1 MPTFEPLW
9 IVYGLLGVGA
19 LVLLARFGKILV
31 YGALIIGGLAAVA
44 AVADALRQQ
53 ARATRQT
60 ATAATV
66 AATGQTAS
74 SVGQTVLGVLLLVVL
89 ISAAVA
95 IGYLLLRLRRAE
107 RGHPGNPQRVR
118 PASAAP
124 PTSWTSGPNAY
135 WQQTPHSQ
143 PPDMQQAVQSLVQL
157 ELLRTLRELRTPPDA
172 RYALPPGGSE
182 PEGEDDD
189 VTWGW

>member
-1 MPTFEPLW
+1 MPAFEPIW

-19 LVLLARFGKILV
+19 LVLLARFGKMLV
-31 YGALIIGGLAAVA
+31 YGGVIVGVLVGVA
-44 AVADALRQQ
+44 ALVDALRQQ

-89 ISAAVA
+89 LSAAGI
-95 IGYLLLRLRRAE
+95 IGYLLVRLRRAE
-107 RGHPGNPQRVR
+107 RRPPG
-118 PASAAP
+118 ASQHTALGIDSWAP
-124 PTSWTSGPNAY
+124 RLPGPTAYRSQMPDSGPTVN
-135 WQQTPHSQ
+135 
-143 PPDMQQAVQSLVQL
+143 SLVQL
-157 ELLRTLRELRTPPDA
+157 EILRTLRELRTPPDS
-172 RYALPPGGSE
+172 RYVLPPGGSE
-182 PEGEDDD
+182 QAWGDDD